1 MPHDRRQ
8 SAYQGPE
15 PDPGWTTIRFREGLR
30 PRKGGPARRG
40 LVSIALGRREELTR
54 RFIGALK
61 AGRSEDLDFVAHLVV
76 LLTTNF
82 VERTTDEGTTGAELI
97 RQADL
102 LTDILVAH
110 FRIG

>member
-1 MPHDRRQ
+1 
-8 SAYQGPE
+8 
-15 PDPGWTTIRFREGLR
+15 
-30 PRKGGPARRG
+30 
-40 LVSIALGRREELTR
+40 
-54 RFIGALK
+54 
-61 AGRSEDLDFVAHLVV
+61 V